1 MNKTITQTIAEY
13 TNEVLAS
20 LDNLSFFTDE
30 ETRGIAFR
38 YMDILQDWGDIRN
51 PQNVL
56 EEDLL
61 EVCSKPEEMQQYFV
75 LMLSQ
80 IPKCSILNK
89 YDERLERYKE
99 RFGNE
104 LAEQAE
110 YLIEWL
116 TNSLD
121 SLMYNLLKAGTKY
134 GLTNPYEEEWLNELR
149 DTVGQTDTKPGATEN
164 TEQSSNNDS
173 DLESMLPEQLKTD
186 EAIRFFGR
194 AITAKLIKHEEGRL
208 KWTKS
213 NALLAFFCGILYCGD
228 TRYQDT
234 ITKDYVIKRGST
246 FFPESA
252 LNALFGVKNL
262 GQSRTQL
269 ERLPK
274 GYEEIDKLF
283 KAV

>member
-1 MNKTITQTIAEY
+1 MDKTITQTIAEY

-51 PQNVL
+51 PQNVF

-61 EVCSKPEEMQQYFV
+61 EVCTKPEEMQQYFT

-80 IPKCSILNK
+80 MPKCSILNK

-99 RFGNE
+99 KFGRE

-110 YLIEWL
+110 NLIEWL
-116 TNSLD
+116 TLELD
-121 SLMYNLLKAGTKY
+121 GLMRQLLKVGKKY

-149 DTVGQTDTKPGATEN
+149 GTVWQTDTKPGATEN

-269 ERLPK
+269 EHLPK

>member
-51 PQNVL
+51 PQNVF

-61 EVCSKPEEMQQYFV
+61 EVCTKPEEMQQYFV

-99 RFGNE
+99 KFGRE

-110 YLIEWL
+110 NLIEWL
-116 TNSLD
+116 TLELD
-121 SLMYNLLKAGTKY
+121 GLMRQLLKVGKKY

-149 DTVGQTDTKPGATEN
+149 GTVWQTDTKPGATEN

-269 ERLPK
+269 EHLPK

>member
-1 MNKTITQTIAEY
+1 MNKTITQTITEY

-51 PQNVL
+51 PQNVI
-56 EEDLL
+56 EKNLL
-61 EVCSKPEEMQQYFV
+61 EVCTKPEEMQQYFA

-80 IPKCSILNK
+80 MPKCSILNK

-99 RFGNE
+99 KFGRE

-110 YLIEWL
+110 NLIEWL
-116 TNSLD
+116 TLELD
-121 SLMYNLLKAGTKY
+121 GLMHQLLKVGKKY
-134 GLTNPYEEEWLNELR
+134 GLINPYEEEWLNELR
-149 DTVGQTDTKPGATEN
+149 GTFEQTDNTGQKPT
-164 TEQSSNNDS
+164 SNCS
-173 DLESMLPEQLKTD
+173 DLENMLPEQLKTD
-186 EAIRFFGR
+186 EAIKVFGK
-194 AITAKLIKHEEGRL
+194 AITAKLMELDKGRL
-208 KWTKS
+208 KWNKS
-213 NALLAFFCGILYCGD
+213 NALLAYLCGILYCGD
-228 TRYQDT
+228 TKSQDT
-234 ITKDYVIKRGST
+234 ITKEFVIKRGST

-252 LNALFGVKNL
+252 LNTLFEVKNL

-269 ERLPK
+269 EHLPR
-274 GYEEIDKLF
+274 GYEAVDKLF